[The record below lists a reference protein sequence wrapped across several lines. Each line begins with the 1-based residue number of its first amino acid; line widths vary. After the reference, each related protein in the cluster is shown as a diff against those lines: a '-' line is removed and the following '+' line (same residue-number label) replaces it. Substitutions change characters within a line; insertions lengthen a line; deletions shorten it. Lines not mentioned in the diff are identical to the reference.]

1 MSHFNSICQNPWCK
15 ATFVYIESEMLEVE
29 GEKIPPKSCAK
40 CRSFENEL
48 SGGVEW
54 NDRNYEGQRYDN
66 KPHQIKYKVTNF
78 KL

>member
-1 MSHFNSICQNPWCK
+1 
-15 ATFVYIESEMLEVE
+15 MLEVE